1 MADIAEIV
9 QGTEAWFAIRAG
21 KVTASRI
28 ADLTAKTKSGPSESR
43 KTYMGELIAE
53 RLTGNTVEMFKSTAM
68 QWGTDNEPA
77 ARAAYAYHC
86 NTKIVEIG
94 FVVHPKISM
103 SGASPD
109 GQVNDDGLVEIKCPN
124 TSTHIE
130 TLKSRKASAKYVKQI
145 QWQLACTGRA
155 WCDFFSF
162 DPRLPDEM
170 QGIAVRVMRDPT
182 QIAELEAEVLA
193 FIGELDATVAEL
205 QARYLKAA
213 A

>member
-1 MADIAEIV
+1 MEQII
-9 QGTEAWFAIRAG
+9 QGTPEWFAIRAG

-28 ADLTAKTKSGPSESR
+28 ADLTAKTKSGPSASR
-43 KTYMGELIAE
+43 ETYMGELIAE

-77 ARAAYAYHC
+77 ARANYAYHC
-86 NTKIVEIG
+86 NTEIVEIG
-94 FVVHPKISM
+94 FVDHPRIGM

-124 TSTHIE
+124 TSTHVD
-130 TLKSRKASAKYVKQI
+130 TLKTRKVPSKYIKQI
-145 QWQLACTGRA
+145 QWQLACTGRK

-170 QGIAVRVMRDPT
+170 QGIAIRVMRDAT
-182 QIAELEAEVLA
+182 QIAELEAEVSA
-193 FIGELDATVAEL
+193 FIAELDATVAEL
-205 QARYLKAA
+205 RARYLKDAA
-213 A
+213 